1 MGQSIQEW
9 TKWNVLNA
17 AFHKV
22 HLVLSWILYPICSS
36 KIAKFPIIS
45 GARRVT
51 KILKDVTNLKQPYIT
66 FFQLIKQ
73 CKLINLK
80 CKLQYFLHLYS
91 DFTSFKSLFYS
102 TWGKWNIC

>member
-51 KILKDVTNLKQPYIT
+51 KILKDVTKSQATLYY
-66 FFQLIKQ
+66 FFPTYKAM
-73 CKLINLK
+73 
-80 CKLQYFLHLYS
+80 
-91 DFTSFKSLFYS
+91 
-102 TWGKWNIC
+102 